1 MATDKI
7 VNNKKQRQRRS
18 PEAARDNI
26 LVAAEA
32 ILRERGPHELKLTE
46 VARQAGVAT
55 ATVLHHFP
63 SIAAVQTAL
72 MERMVE
78 RLVAKVLHITETA
91 PAGAWDS
98 AADIAL
104 FDAFEEQG
112 AARLAAWLVMTGEA
126 GRLGVV
132 RAAVD
137 EVIIRALRQRPA
149 ASPPREQVE
158 DLILAGI
165 TMALGAGLFGQP
177 LSALL
182 GHAPDRAR
190 AVTLAALA
198 ARAAQLGVV

>member
-1 MATDKI
+1 
-7 VNNKKQRQRRS
+7 
-18 PEAARDNI
+18 
-26 LVAAEA
+26 
-32 ILRERGPHELKLTE
+32 
-46 VARQAGVAT
+46 
-55 ATVLHHFP
+55 VLHHFA
-63 SIAAVQTAL
+63 SIGGVQTAL
-72 MERMVE
+72 MERMVT
-78 RLVAKVLHITETA
+78 RLVTRILAVNEAAALGWG
-91 PAGAWDS
+91 PQ
-98 AADIAL
+98 ADIAL
-104 FDAFEEQG
+104 FDAFEEHG